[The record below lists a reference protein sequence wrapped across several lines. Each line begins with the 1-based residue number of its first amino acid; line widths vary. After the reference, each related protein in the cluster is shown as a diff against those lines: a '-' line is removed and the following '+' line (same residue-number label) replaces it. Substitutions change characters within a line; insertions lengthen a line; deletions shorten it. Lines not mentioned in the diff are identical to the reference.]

1 MILRV
6 VCTLLT
12 LLLPSLG
19 LSYEL
24 SKNKWPSGQTTFF
37 VGIPNSASG
46 INWSQSF
53 ENAMAQWSNETSF
66 KFNIVRTYHDPC
78 IQRGSGQFGD
88 KITGVDFNA
97 TVCGREFGDGV
108 LAITLTAGNCFSF
121 NCTTGFAID
130 DADIVFNSSVHWN
143 VYNGSRV
150 SGVVD
155 FGRVA
160 LHELGHAM
168 GLNHETINPA
178 IMRGLVSNTFI
189 LLADDINAANAV
201 YKVPLQGP
209 SDGSG
214 AVSFNSVHGLKV
226 FLPANS
232 MLALP
237 TDTVILNGTLS
248 NSDTLLIDR
257 RIDIYQFTLM
267 QDTTVDLQ
275 LNSPNID
282 SFLYLARVDAS
293 QQPID
298 AFVFT
303 DDNGG
308 GVNNSRL
315 IKNLQAGTYWIGASS
330 SFGSNTGTYSIT
342 LVTGAASTPSF
353 SSFNSKYGIPVQI
366 NPNPFVNGT
375 LNLQD
380 AALGGGNFIDL
391 YQFTVKS
398 TITLRIDLGS
408 TAFDTYLYLAKVL
421 ANQDFDNAA
430 FFEDNNG
437 GTGTNSRLTK
447 TLTPGSYWIGA
458 TSTSAAA
465 IGGYQIAIT
474 VVP

>member
-53 ENAMAQWSNETSF
+53 ENAMAQWSNQTSF
-66 KFNIVRTYHDPC
+66 KFNIDRTYHDPC
-78 IQRGSGQFGD
+78 IQRGPGQFGD
-88 KITGVDFNA
+88 KKTGVDFNA
-97 TVCGREFGDGV
+97 TVCGVAFGKNV
-108 LAITLTAGNCFSF
+108 LAITLTAGNCFSDCF
-121 NCTTGFAID
+121 TGFAID
-130 DADIVFNSSVHWN
+130 DADIVFNSNEQWN
-143 VYNGSRV
+143 VYNSAPV
-150 SGVVD
+150 SGMVD

-178 IMRGLVSNTFI
+178 IMRGLVSSTVA
-189 LLADDINAANAV
+189 LQADDINAANAI
-201 YKVPLQGP
+201 YKVPPGGA
-209 SDGSG
+209 SDSST
-214 AVSFNSVHGLKV
+214 ATSFNSVHGLKV
-226 FLPANS
+226 FLPTNS
-232 MLALP
+232 MLTLP

-248 NSDTLLIDR
+248 NSDALLNNR
-257 RIDIYQFTLM
+257 RIDIYQYTLV
-267 QDTTVDLQ
+267 QDTSVDLQ
-275 LNSPNID
+275 LNSPDVN

-308 GVNNSRL
+308 GVSNSRL
-315 IKNLQAGTYWIGASS
+315 IKFLQAGTYWIGASS
-330 SFGSNTGTYSIT
+330 SSGSNTGTYSIT

-353 SSFNSKYGIPVQI
+353 NSFNSIYGIPVQI
-366 NPNPFVNGT
+366 NPNPFINGT
-375 LNLQD
+375 LSLQD
-380 AALGGGNFIDL
+380 AVLGGGNFIDL
-391 YQFTVKS
+391 HQFTVKS
-398 TITLRIDLGS
+398 TLTLRVDLS
-408 TAFDTYLYLAKVL
+408 SSAFDTYLYLAKVL
-421 ANQDFDNAA
+421 PNQDFDSSA

-437 GTGTNSRLTK
+437 ASGTNSRLTK
-447 TLTPGSYWIGA
+447 MLTPGTYWIGA
-458 TSTSAAA
+458 TSTTAAA
-465 IGGYQIAIT
+465 TGGYQIAIA